1 MSLRRRILLFF
12 VAIGAGFVLA
22 IAIGTALGWRQL
34 AAAADPAPLLT
45 LAISAAFL
53 GLALVA
59 GIWLLFDENVAR
71 PIERLAA
78 DLRARAHAGVARELD
93 TDAARYL
100 GDLAPAAAALSAR
113 LGSEALDRAT
123 ALARHTATL
132 EAEKASLTALL
143 TDIPLAVL
151 ILSPDRD
158 IVLYDG
164 QAADIL
170 ARERTP
176 RLGAALADY
185 LDDRAV
191 AAAEERLA
199 ARDSEAEVFDL
210 GTRSGT
216 IRLRGVLKRLG
227 TAPGFL
233 LTLEPLGESP
243 LSPTAARPL
252 VYDFALLDRPA
263 ACPIDD
269 RPLSSLTYVV
279 FDTETTG
286 LQPHRDE
293 VVQIGALRIVNGRI
307 VPGEVI
313 DQLVNPGIPIPAAS
327 TAIHGIASAD
337 VAGAPDIVPAARAF
351 HDFCAGAVI
360 VAHNAPF
367 DITFMN
373 RHAARTGVTF
383 DHPVLDTV
391 LMSAV
396 IWGAAATHTLDA
408 LADRLGADLP
418 AQVRHTAL
426 GDARATAE
434 VFLRMLPIL
443 QARGIATFGALV
455 AETQKHGR
463 LLQDLNSPGAR
474 G

>member
-12 VAIGAGFVLA
+12 AALAAGF
-22 IAIGTALGWRQL
+22 L
-34 AAAADPAPLLT
+34 AAVAVGLVLGLRQVDDPQATSALVTTAAT
-45 LAISAAFL
+45 AAFL
-53 GLALVA
+53 GTGLVA

-78 DLRARAHAGVARELD
+78 DLRARAHAGVAGDLD
-93 TDAARYL
+93 TRPARYL

-113 LGSEALDRAT
+113 LGTEALTRAE
-123 ALARHTATL
+123 ALARHTAAL

-151 ILSPDRD
+151 ILSPDRT

-170 ARERTP
+170 SRERTP

-191 AAAEERLA
+191 ALAEERLS
-199 ARDSEAEVFDL
+199 ARDAEAEVFDL
-210 GTRSGT
+210 TTRSGA
-216 IRLRGVLKRLG
+216 IPLRGVLKRLG

-233 LTLEPLGESP
+233 LTLEPRGEAP

-269 RPLSSLTYVV
+269 RPLSALTYVV

-293 VVQIGALRIVNGRI
+293 VVQIGALRIVNGRV

-313 DQLVNPGIPIPAAS
+313 DQLVNPGIPIPTAS
-327 TAIHGIASAD
+327 TAIHGIAAAD
-337 VAGAPDIVPAARAF
+337 VAGAPGIEPAARAF

-367 DITFMN
+367 DIAFLN

-396 IWGAAATHTLDA
+396 IWGAATTHTLDA
-408 LADRLGADLP
+408 LADRLGAHLP
-418 AQVRHTAL
+418 ADVRHTAL

-443 QARGIATFGALV
+443 QSRGITTFGALV
-455 AETQKHGR
+455 AETRKHGR
-463 LLQDLNSPGAR
+463 LLQDLNTPGAR

>member
-1 MSLRRRILLFF
+1 MSLRRRIMLFF
-12 VAIGAGFVLA
+12 AALAAGF
-22 IAIGTALGWRQL
+22 L
-34 AAAADPAPLLT
+34 AAVAVGLVLGLRQVDDPQATSALITTAAT
-45 LAISAAFL
+45 AAFL
-53 GLALVA
+53 STGLVA

-78 DLRARAHAGVARELD
+78 DLRARAHAGVAGDLE
-93 TDAARYL
+93 TASARYL

-113 LGSEALDRAT
+113 LGTEALDRAE
-123 ALARHTATL
+123 ALARHTAAL

-151 ILSPDRD
+151 ILSPDRH

-170 ARERTP
+170 SRERTP

-191 AAAEERLA
+191 ALAEERLA
-199 ARDSEAEVFDL
+199 ARDADAEVFDL
-210 GTRSGT
+210 STRSGA

-233 LTLEPLGESP
+233 LTLEPVDEAP
-243 LSPTAARPL
+243 LPPSSARPL
-252 VYDFALLDRPA
+252 VYDFALLDRA
-263 ACPIDD
+263 QHARIDD
-269 RPLSSLTYVV
+269 RPLAALTYVV

-327 TAIHGIASAD
+327 TAIHGIATAD
-337 VAGAPDIVPAARAF
+337 VAGAPGIEPAARAF

-367 DITFMN
+367 DIAFMN
-373 RHAARTGVTF
+373 RHAGRTGVTF

-396 IWGAAATHTLDA
+396 IWGAATPHTLDA
-408 LADRLGADLP
+408 LADRLGAHLP

-443 QARGIATFGALV
+443 QSRGITTFGALV

-463 LLQDLNSPGAR
+463 LLQDLNTPGAR

>member
-1 MSLRRRILLFF
+1 MSLRRRIMFWFAVLAVGF
-12 VAIGAGFVLA
+12 VAAVAAGLTLGLRHA
-22 IAIGTALGWRQL
+22 DASAGMNALL
-34 AAAADPAPLLT
+34 TAAATTVFIGLG
-45 LAISAAFL
+45 IIAA
-53 GLALVA
+53 
-59 GIWLLFDENVAR
+59 IWLLFDENVAR

-78 DLRARAHAGVARELD
+78 DLRARAHAGVSSDLD
-93 TDAARYL
+93 TASTRYL

-113 LGSEALDRAT
+113 LGAEAMDRAET
-123 ALARHTATL
+123 LARHTAAL
-132 EAEKASLTALL
+132 EAEKAALTALL

-151 ILSPDRD
+151 ILSPDRH

-199 ARDSEAEVFDL
+199 ARDAEAEVFNL
-210 GTRSGT
+210 STRSGT
-216 IRLRGVLKRLG
+216 IHLRGVLKRMG
-227 TAPGFL
+227 GAPGFL
-233 LTLEPLGESP
+233 LTLEPADEEP
-243 LSPTAARPL
+243 LPASAPRPL
-252 VYDFALLDRPA
+252 VYDFALLDRA
-263 ACPIDD
+263 QHATIDD
-269 RPLSSLTYVV
+269 RPLSALTYVV

-313 DQLVNPGIPIPAAS
+313 DQLVNPGCPIPASS

-337 VAGAPDIVPAARAF
+337 VTGAPDIVPAARDF

-367 DITFMN
+367 DIAFMN
-373 RHAARTGVTF
+373 RHADRTGVTF

-408 LADRLGADLP
+408 LAERLGAHLP
-418 AQVRHTAL
+418 REVRHTAL

-443 QARGIATFGALV
+443 QSRGVATFGALV

-463 LLQDLNSPGAR
+463 LLQDLNTPGAR